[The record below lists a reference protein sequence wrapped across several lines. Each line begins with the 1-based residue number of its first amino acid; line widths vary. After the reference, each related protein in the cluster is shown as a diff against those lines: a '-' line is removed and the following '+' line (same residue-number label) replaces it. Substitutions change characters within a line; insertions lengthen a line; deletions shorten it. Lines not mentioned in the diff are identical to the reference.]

1 MTSPLKP
8 TISSGFFL
16 ASGCPSA
23 RLLRQW
29 MTECR
34 NSTLSLFKEIDY
46 KTLCYQAHPDFSP
59 IGWHL
64 GHIAYTESLWLL
76 ERSAGYAPQ
85 FPEYHRL
92 FAADILP
99 KVDRVKLPTLPEIEA
114 YLGTIREQ
122 VFDYLEIAP
131 IEQQERLWRWLL
143 QHESQ
148 HCETIAIVLAIKA
161 RQEALQ
167 LLPLAPCP
175 LPLTPAPMIQI
186 PAGVFEMGS
195 GAIAALDNERP
206 THRVSLE
213 TYWIDQYPVTCQQYR
228 LFMQANGYQTQAYW
242 SVEGWQWLQQ
252 HLVSQPFYWS
262 DDSVFNLHPV
272 CGVSWYEAEAYANF
286 VNKRL
291 PTEAEWE
298 KAAAWKSAAQLS
310 LIFPW
315 GNEDPSPQHC
325 NYGHGIGHTTPVDA
339 YPQGGSPYG
348 CYDLLGNVWE
358 WTDSWFKG
366 YPDFASYPYQ
376 GYSQT
381 YFDHQHRVLR
391 GGSWA
396 TRSYALRNTF
406 RNWYHPH
413 VREIFAGFRC
423 AQDSP

>member
-1 MTSPLKP
+1 MTSPSKP
-8 TISSGFFL
+8 TISSHSL
-16 ASGCPSA
+16 SA
-23 RLLRQW
+23 TDLLISHLRQG

-34 NSTLSLFKEIDY
+34 ESTLSLFKSMNYD
-46 KTLCYQAHPDFSP
+46 TLCYQAHPDFSP
-59 IGWHL
+59 VGWHL

-85 FPEYHRL
+85 FPEYRRL
-92 FAADILP
+92 FAADVLP

-122 VFDYLEIAP
+122 VFDYLETAP

-161 RQEALQ
+161 QQETPQLFALTSC
-167 LLPLAPCP
+167 L
-175 LPLTPAPMIQI
+175 LPLTPDPMIQI

-206 THRVSLE
+206 THRVYLE
-213 TYWIDQYPVTCQQYR
+213 TYWIDQYPVTCQQYQ
-228 LFMQANGYQTQAYW
+228 LFIQADGYQTQAYW

-252 HLVSQPFYWS
+252 HPVSQPFYWS
-262 DDSVFNLHPV
+262 DDSAFNLYPV
-272 CGVSWYEAEAYANF
+272 CGISWYEAEAYANF
-286 VNKRL
+286 INKRL

-310 LIFPW
+310 LLFPW
-315 GNEDPSPQHC
+315 GDEDPSPQHC
-325 NYGHGIGHTTPVDA
+325 NYGHGIGHTTSVDA
-339 YPQGGSPYG
+339 YPQGVSPYG

-358 WTDSWFKG
+358 WTGSWFKG

-396 TRSYALRNTF
+396 TRSYTLRNTF